1 MDEALV
7 TAQKDP
13 KLANFFYDAFLNGDL
28 YVPVSKLGKVK
39 GDWEQ
44 LGVTEKFQP
53 LFLKFQN
60 GMALPAFDT
69 LVRLQEW
76 AGEKPLDFI
85 VLKGHSLLRI
95 VAPTMS
101 VILNLGT
108 TFHYTLNAEILSLI
122 RQALKPVSPS

>member
-7 TAQKDP
+7 GAQKDP
-13 KLANFFYDAFLNGDL
+13 SQANFFYDAFLNAEIYL
-28 YVPVSKLGKVK
+28 PVSKLGKAK

-44 LGVTEKFQP
+44 LGMTDKFQP
-53 LFLKFQN
+53 LFLKFEN
-60 GMALPAFDT
+60 GLALPAFDT

-85 VLKGHSLLRI
+85 VLKGHTLLRI
-95 VAPTMS
+95 VDESMS

-108 TFHYTLNAEILSLI
+108 TFHYTLSADILKQI
-122 RQALKPVSPS
+122 RQALRPVHPA